1 MKRIVFLAVAFLLPL
16 IVQSQVKTALF
27 SREDTLLGWNGPER
41 ACYDV
46 HHYHLKVEVNP
57 DKRTISG
64 SNEMHFTVLK
74 KTGSIQIDLAQ
85 GMGLQK
91 VEWNG
96 KTIPA
101 KRKERALFLIFPD
114 SLIPG
119 STHSILIHF
128 TGLPA
133 QAKNPPWEGGVVW
146 TKDADG
152 FHWAGSA
159 VQTEGASV
167 WWPCKDQ
174 WLDKPDSMKI
184 DLSVPNAYMG
194 VSNGKLMG
202 ASPRGDGF
210 TTYNWRVSYPINH
223 YNVTFNLGRFAH
235 FTDEFTCSSGAV
247 YPLDYY
253 VMPENLKKAKR
264 HFAQLKDMLKVYDGI
279 LGCYPF
285 ANDGYKL
292 IETPYAG
299 MEHQSAISYG
309 NQYKIGYL
317 GTDPTNLGLEFDFI
331 LLHETAHEYWGNH
344 VSGADIADMW
354 IHEAFGTY
362 MEALFVEKKYG
373 EDIAFQ
379 YIDSWRSRI
388 LNDKPMLGKRGLNDK
403 PSQDIYYKGAFVIQ
417 TLRDLLNDN
426 DKFLGLL
433 KAIQQKFSYSSVKT
447 ETLLLFMNEYLGEEY
462 DWLFY
467 QYLKIPGV
475 PVLVFQQNTVDG
487 QVVLRYR
494 WENIYPGFRLPAF
507 VNLNGEGPTET
518 MPWKK
523 IVPESEWKEW
533 NTGLPMVDILNVD
546 EFSGYFIWR
555 NEADKD

>member
-1 MKRIVFLAVAFLLPL
+1 MKRQLFCGLLLMLGLNAIAQDKKP
-16 IVQSQVKTALF
+16 LF
-27 SREDTLLGWNGPER
+27 SREDTLLGWNGPAR
-41 ACYDV
+41 SCYDV
-46 HHYHLKVEVNP
+46 RFYALKAEIDP
-57 DKRTISG
+57 DRRSISG
-64 SNEMHFTVLK
+64 LNRMHFDVLK
-74 KTGSIQIDLAQ
+74 KTAVIQIDLAP

-91 VEWNG
+91 VEWQG
-96 KTIPA
+96 KVIPS
-101 KRKERALFLIFPD
+101 KRKERALFLYFPD
-114 SLIPG
+114 SLLPG
-119 STHSILIHF
+119 SSHVLDIQF

-133 QAKNPPWEGGVVW
+133 QAKNAPWDGGVVW
-146 TKDADG
+146 AKDAQG

-174 WLDKPDSMKI
+174 WLDRPDSMHI
-184 DLSVPNAYMG
+184 ELIVPSAYMG
-194 VSNGKLMG
+194 ISNGKLLG
-202 ASPRGDGF
+202 ANAMGDG
-210 TTYNWRVSYPINH
+210 TTSYRWQVSYPINH
-223 YNVTFNLGRFAH
+223 YNVTFNVGRFVH
-235 FTDEFTCSSGAV
+235 FSDEYSCQNGTAF
-247 YPLDYY
+247 PMDYY

-264 HFAQLKDMLKVYDGI
+264 HFGQLKEMLKIYENL

-285 ANDGYKL
+285 ARDGYKL

-309 NQYKIGYL
+309 NQYKTGYL
-317 GTDPTNLGLEFDFI
+317 GLDATNLGLEFDFI

-354 IHEAFGTY
+354 IHEAFATY

-373 EDIAFQ
+373 EEIAYQ
-379 YIDSWRSRI
+379 YIDSWRPRI
-388 LNDKPMLGKRGLNDK
+388 QNDKPMLGKRGLNDK

-417 TLRDLLNDN
+417 TLRDLLNDDN
-426 DKFLGLL
+426 RFLGLL
-433 KAIQQKFSYSSVKT
+433 KALQNEFSYKAVTT
-447 ETLLLFMNEYLGEEY
+447 ETLLKFMNEHLGEEY

-475 PVLVFQQNTVDG
+475 PVLVFQQKMVDG
-487 QVVLRYR
+487 QVQLRYR

-507 VNLNGEGPTET
+507 VNLNGEGPPESL
-518 MPWKK
+518 PWKK
-523 IVPESEWKEW
+523 LIPESEWKEW
-533 NTGLPMVDILNVD
+533 NTGEPVIDILNVD